1 MILASH
7 QPDFFPYM
15 GYFYKVF
22 MSDTFVF
29 SDNVQFSK
37 RGMHNYNMI
46 LTANGPLRFTLPV
59 HYHVE
64 NLNEIQVAADEA
76 TVGRAERPSGRTG
89 QTAS

>member
-29 SDNVQFSK
+29 SDNVQDRKS
-37 RGMHNYNMI
+37 
-46 LTANGPLRFTLPV
+46 V
-59 HYHVE
+59 V
-64 NLNEIQVAADEA
+64 
-76 TVGRAERPSGRTG
+76 
-89 QTAS
+89 